1 MLRDDGGVEMASY
14 WLWWILA
21 AVLVGT
27 ELVTGTFYLLAV
39 GVAFAV
45 GGLAAWLGASTEAQ
59 LLLAGVLGAAG
70 VLAAQR
76 WRRRHAAS
84 PPAPGFD
91 LGQPVRVQAWNP
103 DGTARVAYRGSL
115 WTAELAAPDVPR
127 GEVMYIVA
135 TRGSTLIVADH
146 RPASN

>member
-1 MLRDDGGVEMASY
+1 MASY

-39 GVAFAV
+39 GIAFSV

-76 WRRRHAAS
+76 WRRRYAAP